1 MEFRY
6 LGNSGLKIS
15 EIAYGNWIT
24 HASQIAQETALACVN
39 AALDGGITTFDT
51 ADTYANTGAET
62 VLGTALKGQRRESLE
77 IFTKVY
83 FPTGPGGP
91 NDRGL
96 SRKHIMESCNASL
109 KRLQTDYVDLY
120 QAHRFDYETPLE
132 ETLRAFDDLIRA
144 GKVLYVGFSEWKA
157 SEIAQALAIAKE
169 MGLDK
174 FISSQPQYSMLWRVI
189 ESEVDPLCRDNGIGH
204 IVWSPM
210 AQGVLTGK
218 YLPGQPLPEGTRAT
232 SAEGAQFMHRLLHD
246 DLLEAI
252 QNLRPIAQDAGLTMG
267 QLAIAWVLAN
277 QNVSAAIVGASR
289 PEQVTEAIG
298 ASGVKLSVD
307 VLTAIDEALEGFIQS
322 DASLTQS
329 PVPRT

>member
-24 HASQIAQETALACVN
+24 HGSQIEQDTAIACVN

-51 ADTYANTGAET
+51 ADVYANTVAED
-62 VLGTALKGQRRESLE
+62 VLGMALKGQRRESLE

-83 FPTGPGGP
+83 FPTGPGGQ

-132 ETLRAFDDLIRA
+132 ETLRAFDDLIRS
-144 GKVLYVGFSEWKA
+144 GKVLYIGFSEWKA
-157 SEIAQALAIAKE
+157 SEIAQALAIAKD

-174 FISSQPQYSMLWRVI
+174 FVSSQPQYSMLWRII
-189 ESEVDPLCRDNGIGH
+189 ESEVDPLCRENGIGH

-232 SAEGAQFMHRLLHD
+232 SEAAHFMTRLMHD
-246 DLLEAI
+246 DLLEAV
-252 QNLRPIAQDAGLTMG
+252 QNLRPIAEGIGLTMG
-267 QLAIAWVLAN
+267 QLAVAWVLQN
-277 QNVSAAIVGASR
+277 QNVSAAIIGASR

-298 ASGVKLSVD
+298 ASGVKLDSD
-307 VLTAIDEALEGFIQS
+307 VLAAIDGVLEGFVQS

-329 PVPRT
+329 PQARA